1 MRRTVRHYFGEAVV
15 SYEDSP
21 REKWIF
27 DYPAQVSLCGTQ
39 IWWTTEVNLAFA
51 RLDEGYENAMKDY
64 NKKQVLKPL
73 YIQIILIAAS
83 VLLPCII
90 FIWLYIMTYSVMLM

>member
-1 MRRTVRHYFGEAVV
+1 
-15 SYEDSP
+15 
-21 REKWIF
+21 
-27 DYPAQVSLCGTQ
+27 VSLCGTQ

-73 YIQIILIAAS
+73 YIQI
-83 VLLPCII
+83 VLTEL
-90 FIWLYIMTYSVMLM
+90 F

>member
-1 MRRTVRHYFGEAVV
+1 MRRTVRHYFGEAVI

-73 YIQIILIAAS
+73 SIQIILIE
-83 VLLPCII
+83 L
-90 FIWLYIMTYSVMLM
+90 FW

>member
-1 MRRTVRHYFGEAVV
+1 MEVWLNRLTDTMRRTVRHYFGEAVI

-73 YIQIILIAAS
+73 SIQIILIE
-83 VLLPCII
+83 L
-90 FIWLYIMTYSVMLM
+90 F

>member
-1 MRRTVRHYFGEAVV
+1 VEVWLNQLTDTMKRTVRYYFGEAVV

-64 NKKQVLKPL
+64 NKKQVPKLL
-73 YIQIILIAAS
+73 YIQI
-83 VLLPCII
+83 V
-90 FIWLYIMTYSVMLM
+90 MTELF